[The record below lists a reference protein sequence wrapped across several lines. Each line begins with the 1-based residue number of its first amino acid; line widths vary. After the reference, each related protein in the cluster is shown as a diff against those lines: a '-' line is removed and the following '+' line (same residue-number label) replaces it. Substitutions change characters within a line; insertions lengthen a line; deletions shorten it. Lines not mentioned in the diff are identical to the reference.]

1 MAVRT
6 RVIRIDSLAPNTEI
20 LEEAADTLRRGGLV
34 AFPTETVYG
43 LGANALDEQAVRRLF
58 EAKGRPPSN
67 PVIVHVA
74 SAPTARALTTHWTD
88 SAERL
93 AARFWPG
100 PLTLVLP
107 RAPRIPDLVTAGGPT
122 VGLRMPAHPVALA
135 LILQADVPV
144 AAPSANRSGSV
155 SPTTAEHVRRSLEG
169 HIELILDA
177 GPTQRG
183 IESTVV
189 DITVTP
195 PRILRPGPITRLE
208 LAEVMGAASMDDEVD
223 RGPARSPG
231 RIGRHYAPNARLEI
245 VAGGGL
251 ARARELAEEG
261 MRVGWLALRM
271 APHSVAEGLMVHHMP
286 EDPRSYSALL
296 YAALHELDALGVQCI
311 VVDEPPADDAWAA
324 VRDRLRRAAQSPTDP
339 E

>member
-1 MAVRT
+1 MSVRT
-6 RVIRIDSLAPNTEI
+6 RVVRVDSLAPETEI
-20 LEEAADTLRRGGLV
+20 LEEAAEVLRRGGLV

-43 LGANALDEQAVRRLF
+43 LGANALDERAVQRLF

-74 SAPTARALTTHWTD
+74 SAASARALTTNWTEA
-88 SAERL
+88 AERL
-93 AARFWPG
+93 SGHFWPG

-135 LILQADVPV
+135 LIQRADLPI
-144 AAPSANRSGSV
+144 AAPSANRSSTV

-169 HIELILDA
+169 RIELILDA

-195 PRILRPGPITRLE
+195 PRILRPGPITQLE
-208 LAEVMGAASMDDEVD
+208 LAEVIGAASMDDEVE

-231 RIGRHYAPNARLEI
+231 RVGRHYAPNARLEI
-245 VAGGGL
+245 VAAGGL
-251 ARARELAEEG
+251 ERAQALAEEG
-261 MRVGWLALRM
+261 MRVGWLALRKT
-271 APHSVAEGLMVHHMP
+271 PDHVVESVEVRRMP

-296 YAALHELDALGVQCI
+296 YATLHDLDALGVQCI
-311 VVDEPPADDAWAA
+311 VVDEPPAEEAWAA